1 MNTPNLSIMDGYTTT
16 HIETYIE
23 TTGQASQGQALNN
36 GLPTIGMSSSSRGG
50 EWQLK
55 WKEAGHWSQQ
65 MRSPPSAQASHTSWL
80 WPLPKVEEA
89 GGLNFTANLPFCLRI
104 SSVRLELLTWP
115 LVVGVQLERVPGL
128 LQVHVRL
135 MPPGVSSRGRE
146 ERAHL

>member
-1 MNTPNLSIMDGYTTT
+1 M
-16 HIETYIE
+16 
-23 TTGQASQGQALNN
+23 
-36 GLPTIGMSSSSRGG
+36 GMSSSSSGG

-80 WPLPKVEEA
+80 WPLPEE
-89 GGLNFTANLPFCLRI
+89 GGSGKIQFHCKSPPLPANI
-104 SSVRLELLTWP
+104 VRLTWP